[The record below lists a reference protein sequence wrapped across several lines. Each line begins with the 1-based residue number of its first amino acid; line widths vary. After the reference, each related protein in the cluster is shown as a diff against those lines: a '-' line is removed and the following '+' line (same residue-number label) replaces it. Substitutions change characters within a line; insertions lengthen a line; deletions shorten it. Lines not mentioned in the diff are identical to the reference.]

1 MDLPSSPPLYALV
14 NAHFLLAG
22 PVLGLLGAG
31 VLWLHTG
38 TKGWRSVAWPVGA
51 KALSTTGLLFP
62 LSVAFGGMLPRLL
75 GQDPLGRLPWL
86 GLAFGALL
94 LLLSSMLE
102 WPFFH
107 RAMVQRGW
115 KTALALS
122 FRANTLCL
130 VLLMALYLPFCGLSL
145 LGASR
150 GGLAIGAGDSGTQV
164 FYLREGAL
172 YQRGL
177 EGPEKCLGS
186 TLAFGGDARLFAR
199 RGDSGW
205 DLWLQERDRA
215 PRLIRSSVAPITA
228 MAPQQPALYV
238 KQKKSVRTTEPAL
251 PECFGKPAEAVSEA
265 DSAWAIH
272 LGEWPREGLRV
283 ESRDLR
289 EGYGLALDTPLLSWE
304 ARCGTRLPGERLLF
318 QMGPYLWLLELE
330 TKRLRLF
337 AKGQG
342 AQAVISGAGRPGSP

>member
-1 MDLPSSPPLYALV
+1 MDLPSSPPLYALA

-22 PVLGLLGAG
+22 PVLGLLGTGA
-31 VLWLHTG
+31 LWLHTG
-38 TKGWRSVAWPVGA
+38 AKGWRPFGWLLGA
-51 KALSTTGLLFP
+51 KALSTAGLLFP
-62 LSVAFGGMLPRLL
+62 LSVAFSGLLPHLL
-75 GQDPLGRLPWL
+75 GQNPLGRLPWL

-102 WPFFH
+102 WPFFY
-107 RAMVQRGW
+107 RALAQREW

-122 FRANTLCL
+122 FRANAVCL
-130 VLLMALYLPFCGLSL
+130 ALLMALYLPFCDLSL

-150 GGLAIGAGDSGTQV
+150 GSLATGFDDSGTQV
-164 FYLREGAL
+164 FYLRAGAL
-172 YQRGL
+172 FQRGL

-186 TLAFGGDARLFAR
+186 GLTFSGDARLFAR
-199 RGDSGW
+199 RGENGW
-205 DLWLQERDRA
+205 DLWLQERDRTPYLVQSGIA
-215 PRLIRSSVAPITA
+215 PSAALAP
-228 MAPQQPALYV
+228 PQSALHV
-238 KQKKSVRTTEPAL
+238 KLKKSVRTTEPAL
-251 PECFGKPAEAVSEA
+251 PECFGKPAEAVPET
-265 DSAWAIH
+265 DSAWAVQ
-272 LGEWPREGLRV
+272 LREWPREGLRV

-289 EGYGLALDTPLLSWE
+289 ERYRLALDTPLLSWV

-330 TKRLRLF
+330 TKRLRLL